1 MKITPKYK
9 WACLLLAE
17 ACASIISAI
26 GLAVWGQSS
35 TISFTLTGQ
44 SMIRSDLRV
53 HTPNAGATISPL
65 LNGDVIFTN
74 FEAAVIEKGQS
85 THDGRFL
92 SPPEALDALKALGFN
107 LLALSDNHSFDL
119 KIPGIQNTLGE
130 VQSRKLAH
138 AGTAKNLQAAS
149 PPGSLRTWKGRVG
162 FAALAPGLT

>member
-1 MKITPKYK
+1 MAQQRRLSGGTLMEITPKFK
-9 WACLLLAE
+9 WGWLLA
-17 ACASIISAI
+17 AGCAAIISAI

-35 TISFTLTGQ
+35 TISITLTGQ

-53 HTPNAGATISPL
+53 HTPNAGATISSL

-107 LLALSDNHSFDL
+107 LLALSDNHSFDRS
-119 KIPGIQNTLGE
+119 E
-130 VQSRKLAH
+130 ER
-138 AGTAKNLQAAS
+138 
-149 PPGSLRTWKGRVG
+149 RVG
-162 FAALAPGLT
+162 KECRSRWSPYH